1 MNNKIDISYLNSSS
15 KERHLLIDSIGFD
28 VFLEPQKKVFIR
40 YKIIEN
46 FDFLKGSISTSVL
59 ELFSKEFSRLS
70 IPEMEFKI
78 SFVSVDNS
86 VVFSIFAGFKLNNET
101 SEFISLFFSSYVEIK
116 TCDSFSTFVSTL
128 STLKV
133 SSYSKSLKP

>member
-46 FDFLKGSISTSVL
+46 FDFHIDDSAEIIYLMSD
-59 ELFSKEFSRLS
+59 S
-70 IPEMEFKI
+70 IP
-78 SFVSVDNS
+78 
-86 VVFSIFAGFKLNNET
+86 T
-101 SEFISLFFSSYVEIK
+101 EIK
-116 TCDSFSTFVSTL
+116 LESGEVIW
-128 STLKV
+128 
-133 SSYSKSLKP
+133 